1 MRHRNTLRLVIAFFL
16 LSSNAYGAL
25 AFEAVKGAVSAL
37 GGVVASGAA
46 RLAAGSR
53 TSSGLPRFA
62 AAEADALIESCQFDR
77 LSSYVLQFVD
87 AGSPAYSEEAVEWLR
102 AVRVLPCLPIK
113 YLYTR
118 MIFGQNSPKKEDV
131 LDALVDVQASL
142 LLLVVDAY
150 ICQNAGL
157 FPEVSPFADTYTKAR
172 TALLA
177 PWAGLV
183 EFLQNKFLSRFIDSK
198 YPQLASLLTEKEN
211 PDNEFS
217 FVQTYM
223 RLCAYITRYSDDA
236 LYIPPQVMCKVY
248 LPSVAGWSSTGKMAA
263 DALAAIRVADV
274 GLHFGN
280 SEPDILA
287 RLKSGSTDQA
297 RFMGFRALLT
307 KATLRMFRAIGSWG
321 DLLATRIPDRMAVA
335 LDRAEYRESLFPTL
349 DRAAVVDGSA
359 AVSGTLSSRLSAAGS
374 ERRGRAPSSGVT
386 AAEPPAATS
395 SVGKAPVPHNP
406 LKKTI
411 SGAGLQSAY
420 SGAFAGLP
428 PDGYTSGETSDDD
441 GGGSDSDTA
450 EGSPVGAAARVTRSL
465 TATPALLARGPA
477 RGGGRLGDASGDAA
491 VEALDATLGALTLHS
506 ASGPT
511 AEGNPMAASMM
522 VAAGDL
528 AAFRDARADAGLL
541 TPTSERD
548 EAGDGEG
555 ADDSGTLSAA
565 ASSVVDKPADGH
577 AGDGHSSG
585 GGGKK
590 SKKKKKK

>member
-1 MRHRNTLRLVIAFFL
+1 MVIASFFL

-46 RLAAGSR
+46 RLAAGGR
-53 TSSGLPRFA
+53 TSSGLPRFV

-87 AGSPAYSEEAVEWLR
+87 AGSPAYSEDAVAWLR
-102 AVRVLPCLPIK
+102 AVRVVPCLPIK

-142 LLLVVDAY
+142 LLFVVDAY

-157 FPEVSPFADTYTKAR
+157 FPEVSPFADAYTKAR
-172 TALLA
+172 TSLLA

-183 EFLQNKFLSRFIDSK
+183 EFLQNKFFTRFIDSK
-198 YPQLASLLTEKEN
+198 YPQLASLLAEKEN
-211 PDNEFS
+211 VDNEFS
-217 FVQTYM
+217 FTQTYA
-223 RLCAYITRYSDDA
+223 RLCEYIARLSDED

-248 LPSVAGWSSTGKMAA
+248 LPSVAGWSHTGKMAA
-263 DALAAIRVADV
+263 DALSAIRVADV

-287 RLKSGSTDQA
+287 RLRSGITDQA
-297 RFMGFRALLT
+297 RFRGFRALFT

-321 DLLATRIPDRMAVA
+321 DLLTTRIPDRMAVA
-335 LDRAEYRESLFPTL
+335 LDRAEYKETLFPL
-349 DRAAVVDGSA
+349 PDRAAVVDGGA

-374 ERRGRAPSSGVT
+374 ERRGRAPSSGLT
-386 AAEPPAATS
+386 AAEPPAATG
-395 SVGKAPVPHNP
+395 SVGRAPVPHNP

-411 SGAGLQSAY
+411 GGAGLQSAY

-441 GGGSDSDTA
+441 GSGSDSDTA
-450 EGSPVGAAARVTRSL
+450 EGSPVAAAARSTRSV
-465 TATPALLARGPA
+465 PALAAPLARGAA
-477 RGGGRLGDASGDAA
+477 RGGGRLVDASGSAA
-491 VEALDATLGALTLHS
+491 VGDLEASLEALTLHS
-506 ASGPT
+506 ASVPT
-511 AEGNPMAASMM
+511 AEANPMASSMM

-528 AAFRDARADAGLL
+528 AGLRDARADVHAL
-541 TPTSERD
+541 TPTSEGD
-548 EAGDGEG
+548 EAADGAGGEG

-565 ASSVVDKPADGH
+565 ASSVVDKPGDGH
-577 AGDGHSSG
+577 AGDGHRSG
-585 GGGKK
+585 GGGSGKK
-590 SKKKKKK
+590 GKKNKKK